1 MSKKTLLIPIGRS
14 PAIATEMVRYL
25 EPEGI
30 TDLILLPTRDDYVLA
45 GARLVEAAIKVN
57 YPNIRVHMAIINV
70 SDVVSEE
77 DTLEVMKIVAKEICK
92 ERLQYGVDYLYL
104 SIAGGRKE
112 TTVTTAIIGLA
123 FGITAIYHVIN
134 KEVKSYNEYQEKIK
148 SEIMWFLETD
158 INKRIEKYREKREL
172 FDHLLFPDGTGL
184 EYIKLPLIPYPPEY
198 ISFLKRALK
207 RGGIYYD
214 EEKVEPGVIP
224 MLKRCGLIADNE
236 YRAWPTELGIEIGKI
251 LRCEV

>member
-1 MSKKTLLIPIGRS
+1 MSKKALLVPIGRS

-30 TDLILLPTRDDYVLA
+30 TDVILLPTRDDYVLA

-57 YPNIRVHMAIINV
+57 YPKIRVHMATININ
-70 SDVVSEE
+70 DVVSEN
-77 DTLEVMKIVAKEICK
+77 DTLEVMRMVAKEICK
-92 ERLQYGVDYLYL
+92 ERLQYGVDSLYL

-148 SEIMWFLETD
+148 SDIMWFLEVD
-158 INKRIEKYREKREL
+158 INKRMEKYREKREL
-172 FDHLLFPDGTGL
+172 FDNLLFPDGAGL
-184 EYIKLPLIPYPPEY
+184 EYIRLPLIPYPPKY
-198 ISFLKRALK
+198 TSFLKRALK
-207 RGGIYYD
+207 MGGIYYD
-214 EEKVEPGVIP
+214 DETVEPGVIP
-224 MLKRCGLIADNE
+224 MLKMCGLVEDNE
-236 YRAWPTELGIEIGKI
+236 YRAWPTDLGIEIGKI
-251 LRCEV
+251 LRCEL